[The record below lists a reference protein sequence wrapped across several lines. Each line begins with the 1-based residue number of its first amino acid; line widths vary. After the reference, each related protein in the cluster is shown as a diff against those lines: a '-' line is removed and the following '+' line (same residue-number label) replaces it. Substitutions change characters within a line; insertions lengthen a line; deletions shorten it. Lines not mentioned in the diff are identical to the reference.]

1 MTQDPSA
8 ARPDDDPTAPAV
20 VDDIADTPGEMSA
33 DARESAGRPE
43 RRYQMVLAALAAMA
57 LHLLLPSDFVLSP
70 TWIYPVLMCGF
81 LVLLIAGDPGLVDH
95 ERGWIRLVTN
105 LMIVLIALSN
115 LFAIYRLVDG
125 ILSTHPAYTQNAT
138 QLLTIGAI
146 VWATNVIAFALW
158 YWDVDGG
165 GSARRAK
172 RGAWA
177 DPAFIWPEMH
187 LEAYMSSG
195 WYRSSP
201 TTSPCPS
208 TPPWRSAPPTCRPS
222 SAGPRCSCSWSRRH
236 PSSSRPSW
244 WPRPSTRSGSAG
256 SHAGA
261 DANVYRMPMVKV
273 AEPSGSACSPNR
285 RKASARTSSRWSSGT
300 DSHMPR

>member
-195 WYRSSP
+195 WYPQFADYLTLSFNTSMAFSP
-201 TTSPCPS
+201 TDV
-208 TPPWRSAPPTCRPS
+208 SAVKRWAKMLMLVE
-222 SAGPRCSCSWSRRH
+222 SAASLIIA
-236 PSSSRPSW
+236 
-244 WPRPSTRSGSAG
+244 TL
-256 SHAGA
+256 
-261 DANVYRMPMVKV
+261 VV
-273 AEPSGSACSPNR
+273 AQAINSLG
-285 RKASARTSSRWSSGT
+285 
-300 DSHMPR
+300 